1 MRINRIYTEA
11 ELQSNTDI
19 QLEAGPSLHLLK
31 VLRLKTGAPLELFNG
46 DGNNYQCELLDSP
59 KRIATI
65 RVLSA
70 KANPTESSLRS
81 RLGIVVSKGDRMD
94 FVVQKAT
101 ELGIHEIYPLTSE
114 RCDVKLNAERAEK
127 RQQHWSKVAVSACEQ
142 SGRSVIPSIAPIQS
156 IHQWISEVNADLKW
170 VLHHRASAEKSPTE
184 AQSVAILVG
193 PEGGLSE
200 TEVELALQ
208 HKFIPT
214 VLGPRVLRTETAPLV
229 ALSVLQQRYGDFTLL

>member
-11 ELQSNTDI
+11 DLQPNSDI

-46 DGNNYQCELLDSP
+46 DGNNYACELLDSP
-59 KRIATI
+59 KRTANV

-70 KANPTESSLRS
+70 QPNPTESSLRS
-81 RLGIVVSKGDRMD
+81 ALGIVVSKGDRMD

-114 RCDVKLNAERAEK
+114 RCDVKLNAERSEK
-127 RQQHWSKVAVSACEQ
+127 RQQHWLKVAIAACEQ
-142 SGRSVIPSIAPIQS
+142 SGRSRIPSIAPIQS
-156 IHQWISEVNADLKW
+156 IQQWTSEISADLKW
-170 VLHHRASAEKSPTE
+170 VLHHRATADKSPAE

-200 TEVELALQ
+200 AEVELALQ
-208 HKFIPT
+208 HHFTPT

>member
-11 ELQSNTDI
+11 DLQPNTNI
-19 QLEAGPSLHLLK
+19 QLEAGASLHLLK
-31 VLRLKTGAPLELFNG
+31 VLRLKTGASLELFNG
-46 DGNNYQCELLDSP
+46 DGRNYACELLDSP
-59 KRIATI
+59 KRIANI

-70 KANPTESSLRS
+70 KANPTESSLHS
-81 RLGIVVSKGDRMD
+81 ILGIVVSKGDRMD

-127 RQQHWSKVAVSACEQ
+127 RRQHWLKVAVSACEQ
-142 SGRSVIPSIAPIQS
+142 SGRSHIPNIAPIQS
-156 IHQWISEVNADLKW
+156 IQQWINGVNADLKW
-170 VLHHRASAEKSPTE
+170 VLHHRATADKSPSE
-184 AQSVAILVG
+184 AKSVAILEG

-200 TEVELALQ
+200 AEVELALQ
-208 HKFIPT
+208 YHFTPT

>member
-1 MRINRIYTEA
+1 MRINRIYTQA
-11 ELQSNTDI
+11 DLQPNIEI

-46 DGNNYQCELLDSP
+46 DGQNYACELLDSP
-59 KRIATI
+59 KRIANV
-65 RVLSA
+65 RVLGA
-70 KANPTESSLRS
+70 QTNPTESYLHSK
-81 RLGIVVSKGDRMD
+81 LGIVVSKGDRMD

-101 ELGIHEIYPLTSE
+101 ELGVHEIYPLTSE
-114 RCDVKLNAERAEK
+114 RCDVKLNTERAEK
-127 RQQHWSKVAVSACEQ
+127 RQQHWLKVAVSACEQ
-142 SGRSVIPSIAPIQS
+142 SGRSCVPSIAPMQNIN
-156 IHQWISEVNADLKW
+156 QWIKEVNADLKW
-170 VLHHRASAEKSPTE
+170 VLHHRATADRSPAE

-200 TEVELALQ
+200 TEVELAQQ
-208 HKFIPT
+208 HHFTPT